1 MKHLKCFNVC
11 QTHFYYYVG
20 KCFWYISAWPS
31 FSRRC
36 CCSSTVALK
45 ACYSMSAVSMR
56 YRSSCVLFGVE
67 SEDLIKSQA
76 KDIKHVC
83 SGERGIRRLYE
94 ALFISLCG
102 EVSLSFCRTTFAILF
117 EINSIKISI
126 SYLWVPRTGV
136 TY

>member
-1 MKHLKCFNVC
+1 MPNTFLLLRRQVFLVHLSLAIIFKTLLLQF
-11 QTHFYYYVG
+11 H
-20 KCFWYISAWPS
+20 
-31 FSRRC
+31 
-36 CCSSTVALK
+36 
-45 ACYSMSAVSMR
+45 CYSLSAVSMR

-102 EVSLSFCRTTFAILF
+102 EVSLSFCGTTFAILF

-126 SYLWVPRTGV
+126 SYLWVPRTVV